1 MRERSLFAALVAAGV
16 VVLALAGV
24 IAWWAWDSTPS
35 TALDRPLVANATITP
50 QQHLFADAV
59 HARVEVVLDRGS
71 VDPDSVKIL
80 SNFAPYRALQ
90 KRRVTRND
98 VGRMTR
104 LRFDYTLACMT
115 AKCLPKKT
123 GRVDFGIATVQY
135 QQRGTSTPASATI
148 DWQPLRVAG
157 RIAPGRL
164 WQGLLRAEYRDL
176 PSATYRVGPG
186 WVELLALVLGA
197 LFAIGALV
205 LILRLLPLERLA
217 TRLWGVIDRRSALE
231 RALALVRE
239 ASRSGRSE
247 DGRKALERLSVE
259 LRRTSNPDLA
269 QDASRIA
276 WSQRA
281 PAEPVVSPLSNEVER
296 VISEGT

>member
-16 VVLALAGV
+16 LVLALAGA

-35 TALDRPLVANATITP
+35 TALDRPLVANAMITP

-90 KRRVTRND
+90 KRQVTRND

-123 GRVDFGIATVQY
+123 GRVDFGIATVEY
-135 QQRGTSTPASATI
+135 QQRGSSTPASATI

-186 WVELLALVLGA
+186 WVEFLALVLAA
-197 LFAIGALV
+197 LFAIGALD
-205 LILRLLPLERLA
+205 PHPPAAPAGA
-217 TRLWGVIDRRSALE
+217 TGCAALGCDRPPK
-231 RALALVRE
+231 RARAG
-239 ASRSGRSE
+239 AGPRSGGLEVRA
-247 DGRKALERLSVE
+247 DRGRPEGPRAALGRAAAHEQPGPGAGREPDRVVARCS
-259 LRRTSNPDLA
+259 RRA
-269 QDASRIA
+269 GRQ
-276 WSQRA
+276 
-281 PAEPVVSPLSNEVER
+281 PALH
-296 VISEGT
+296 